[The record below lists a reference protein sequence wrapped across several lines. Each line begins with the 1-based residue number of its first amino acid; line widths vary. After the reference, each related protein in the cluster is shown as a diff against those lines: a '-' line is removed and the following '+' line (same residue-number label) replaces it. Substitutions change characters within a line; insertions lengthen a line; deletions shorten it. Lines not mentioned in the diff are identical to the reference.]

1 MLLEKSL
8 KKGCN
13 NPYFLPKIFHRS
25 SKSNSYLISISSR
38 SQVNLS
44 TPTFDNINPTET
56 IIILLPAWKF
66 NQTGWNNLYF
76 HPKFF
81 KITSN
86 SNTYLIPVSRRG
98 PVNLSTETF
107 PNINLT
113 QPKWNFFF
121 AWKINPKWLQKS
133 LFTLVDLS

>member
-1 MLLEKSL
+1 MS
-8 KKGCN
+8 
-13 NPYFLPKIFHRS
+13 
-25 SKSNSYLISISSR
+25 
-38 SQVNLS
+38 
-44 TPTFDNINPTET
+44 
-56 IIILLPAWKF
+56 
-66 NQTGWNNLYF
+66 
-76 HPKFF
+76 
-81 KITSN
+81 
-86 SNTYLIPVSRRG
+86 VSRRG